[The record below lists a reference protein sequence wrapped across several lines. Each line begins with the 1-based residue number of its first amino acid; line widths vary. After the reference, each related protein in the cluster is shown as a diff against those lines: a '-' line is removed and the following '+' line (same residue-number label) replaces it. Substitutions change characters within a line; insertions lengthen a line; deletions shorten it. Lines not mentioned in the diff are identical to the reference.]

1 MGHPE
6 KAEQRWGLFIRMS
19 GWIVEKMRV
28 RGCRE
33 RSQGVAPEV
42 KARTPVSRLA
52 GGPLPLVSV
61 GTKLSLLCGVLS
73 LFQFHTQGDGC
84 ANAGKE
90 QRGPE
95 TWAFPLGLVTP

>member
-6 KAEQRWGLFIRMS
+6 KAERRWGLFIRIS

-28 RGCRE
+28 RGRRE

-52 GGPLPLVSV
+52 GGA
-61 GTKLSLLCGVLS
+61 T
-73 LFQFHTQGDGC
+73 
-84 ANAGKE
+84 
-90 QRGPE
+90 R
-95 TWAFPLGLVTP
+95 